1 MQNPF
6 TIIIPLLSKYTLEN
20 EEEERDYIQKSQSQP
35 TVMKKMPEKQKEKR
49 SEMLYNKER

>member
-35 TVMKKMPEKQKEKR
+35 TVMKKMPGKQKEKR